1 MRKVRLKIKEIM
13 EQRGLTQ
20 IQLSELSGV
29 RQSAISEMSRNVRE
43 QISLIHLAKLADAL
57 NIDDINE
64 FLVIEKDG
72 SRSD

>member
-1 MRKVRLKIKEIM
+1 MRRVRLRIKEIM
-13 EQRGLTQ
+13 DQRGLTQ

>member
-1 MRKVRLKIKEIM
+1 MRRVRLKIKEIM

-72 SRSD
+72 NQSD

>member
-1 MRKVRLKIKEIM
+1 M

-43 QISLIHLAKLADAL
+43 QISLIHLSKLADAL

-72 SRSD
+72 NQSD

>member
-1 MRKVRLKIKEIM
+1 M

-57 NIDDINE
+57 NIDNINE

>member
-1 MRKVRLKIKEIM
+1 MRRVRLRLKEIM

-57 NIDDINE
+57 NIDNINE

>member
-1 MRKVRLKIKEIM
+1 MRRVRLRLKEIM

-29 RQSAISEMSRNVRE
+29 RQSAISEMSRNIRE

-57 NIDDINE
+57 NIDDISE

-72 SRSD
+72 SQSD

>member
-1 MRKVRLKIKEIM
+1 MRRVRLRIKEIM

-43 QISLIHLAKLADAL
+43 QISLIHLSKLADAL

-72 SRSD
+72 NQSD

>member
-1 MRKVRLKIKEIM
+1 MRRVRLRLKEIM

-29 RQSAISEMSRNVRE
+29 RQSAISEMSRNIRE

-64 FLVIEKDG
+64 FLVIENDG